1 QGCTD
6 VVYLKIATGI
16 GAGLIVGGEPLRGIG
31 GTAGEIGHIIIDR
44 DGPFCR
50 CGNRG
55 CLEMLVGVPILLS
68 LVEPVVGKVT
78 LADLL
83 HLAREGNQ
91 ACLRVISDAG
101 SKIGEAAAILTN
113 LVNPQRIVVG
123 SQLGAA
129 GDLLL
134 EPMREG
140 LRGDAIPSAVGDVE
154 VVAGTL

>member
-1 QGCTD
+1 MWEP
-6 VVYLKIATGI
+6 
-16 GAGLIVGGEPLRGIG
+16 GLPGDARRRP
-31 GTAGEIGHIIIDR
+31 H
-44 DGPFCR
+44 P
-50 CGNRG
+50 
-55 CLEMLVGVPILLS
+55 LS

-101 SKIGEAAAILTN
+101 SKIGEAAAILIN

-123 SQLGAA
+123 SELGAA

-140 LRGDAIPSAVGDVE
+140 LRRDAIPSAVGDVE
-154 VVAGTL
+154 VVAGTLGDRAEVLGAIALALRASGLPAPGTEAETEAAA